1 MSIRRQSC
9 DPCFA
14 SRRKCDL
21 TYPICT
27 RCERNNKSCHYKYP
41 PQKPQDSITGIDAIS
56 SATKTAGNLKRKF
69 DKFDASTQLI
79 HDYWALTQ
87 QRPPSSPRWIG
98 PLGNLAPITA
108 SKTWNWVFDQI
119 RRCPQVF
126 AERAETIFIH
136 KSLFSEKQLP
146 QPLRTAIG
154 ICTGTLS
161 NKVNHKLLFQVLDS
175 ETVALL
181 TSSLTLS
188 LQEELY
194 KLQALTL
201 YQIIRL
207 FYGQMTQRIVAER
220 QEYLVRSYALKLL
233 QLSDTQLRNAPRT
246 WETWILAES
255 IRRTVYIAFKLYTSY
270 AMSRYGMCSEIQAMN
285 MLPISTNSGF
295 WHSSDGYGLQH
306 PVQDGVMTYADF
318 AEFYGKTP
326 RSVVEPFEK
335 LIIVGCKRRIEQ
347 VDGIVCPRRR
357 VEEVL

>member
-9 DPCFA
+9 DTCFA

-27 RCERNNKSCHYKYP
+27 RCERNSKPCHYKYP
-41 PQKPQDSITGIDAIS
+41 PQIPKDSITTDITTIVTVSKSTGQ
-56 SATKTAGNLKRKF
+56 LKRKF
-69 DKFDASTQLI
+69 SHLD
-79 HDYWALTQ
+79 
-87 QRPPSSPRWIG
+87 PSSPSQLSYDSSLILTPRW
-98 PLGNLAPITA
+98 LGHLGKLAPITA

-119 RRCPQVF
+119 RHCPQVF

-136 KSLFSEKQLP
+136 KSLHTNYQLP
-146 QPLRTAIG
+146 QPLRAAFG

-161 NKVNHKLLFQVLDS
+161 PKESNRQLVFHVLDS
-175 ETVALL
+175 EVVSLL

-194 KLQALTL
+194 KLQAIVL

-207 FYGQMTQRIVAER
+207 FYGQIKERMLAER

-233 QLSDTQLRNAPRT
+233 QLSNTELRDAPRT
-246 WETWILAES
+246 WEKWILAES

-270 AMSRYGMCSEIQAMN
+270 SMSRYGLCSEIQAMN
-285 MLPISTNSGF
+285 MLPISTNSGL
-295 WHSSDGYGLQH
+295 WYSNEREGRQV
-306 PVQDGVMTYADF
+306 PVRDDVMTYKDF
-318 AEFYGKTP
+318 AEFYGRTP
-326 RSVVEPFEK
+326 RRIVEPFER

-347 VDGIVCPRRR
+347 VDGIVCPRSR
-357 VEEVL
+357 VEEIV